1 MIIFATNDGAKL
13 EYTPPRPRQ
22 AVPLSGILAISNTT
36 PVVAQIEWRVSRG
49 ALVRIALRMLWASVQ
64 RG

>member
-1 MIIFATNDGAKL
+1 MIIFATSDGAKL

-22 AVPLSGILAISNTT
+22 AVPIHGMLVIDNAAPTAHIT
-36 PVVAQIEWRVSRG
+36 WRMSRG
-49 ALVRIALRMLWASVQ
+49 DLMRLALRCLWASVQ

>member
-1 MIIFATNDGAKL
+1 MIIFETSDSNRM

-22 AVPLSGILAISNTT
+22 AVPVNGILRIENAN
-36 PVVAQIEWRVSRG
+36 PAVNFEWRVSRG
-49 ALVRIALRMLWASVQ
+49 ALIRMSLRCLWASVQ